1 MPSEDSFT
9 QAQIDLFQTISQQ
22 VESRLNYSVMKHI
35 LNSNGLERFSEGQF
49 DMVRI
54 GIGMHGASEFAGGK
68 IERKPISRLI
78 TKVCSIRKVEKGD
91 TIGYMRSGVV
101 EGNNNIAIL
110 SIGYADGLSRELGNG
125 NWQVEI
131 NGKLYPTIGNIC
143 MDLCMIDLNGDTVEI
158 GEDAIIFGGKLDIF
172 DFARAQNTI
181 TYEAMTRI
189 GIRAKRR
196 IIGI

>member
-1 MPSEDSFT
+1 
-9 QAQIDLFQTISQQ
+9 
-22 VESRLNYSVMKHI
+22 
-35 LNSNGLERFSEGQF
+35 
-49 DMVRI
+49 
-54 GIGMHGASEFAGGK
+54 
-68 IERKPISRLI
+68 
-78 TKVCSIRKVEKGD
+78 
-91 TIGYMRSGVV
+91 MRSGVV